1 MILIIDNYDSFT
13 YNLYQFVGSLGFDVL
28 VKKHDEITIEEI
40 IDLKPDKI
48 IISPG
53 PKRPEDAGISMDV
66 IKYFYKTIPILG
78 VCLGHQ
84 CIGKLFGVQV
94 IHAKEVLHGKT
105 SVVNHTGKGV
115 FENVKNPFLAARYHS
130 LAIEKVPEQ
139 FELQAW
145 AEDGEIMAIQHNIYP
160 LYGIQFHPE
169 SFMTEDGI
177 TIINNFMSI
186 NKNEI
191 QNN

>member
-1 MILIIDNYDSFT
+1 MILLIDNYDSFT
-13 YNLYQFVGSLGFDVL
+13 YNLYQLIASLGFDVL
-28 VKKHDEITIEEI
+28 VKKNNEITIEEI
-40 IDLKPDKI
+40 INLKPDKI

-53 PKRPEDAGISMDV
+53 PKRPEDAGISIDV

-84 CIGKLFGVQV
+84 CIGKLFGAK
-94 IHAKEVLHGKT
+94 ITHAKEVLHGKT
-105 SVVNHTGKGV
+105 SIINHTGKGV
-115 FENVKNPFLAARYHS
+115 FINVKNPFLAARYHS
-130 LAIEKVPEQ
+130 LAIEKVPED
-139 FELQAW
+139 FNLHAW
-145 AEDGEIMAIQHNIYP
+145 AEDGEIMAIQHNFYP

-186 NKNEI
+186 NNNEI
-191 QNN
+191 SNN